1 MNAPTGLLI
10 GGQWTQGR
18 AGSLPVIDPATED
31 PITEVASATPDD
43 ALDAVSAASQA
54 LPGWAATP
62 PRVRGECLRRAHQL
76 LIAAT
81 PALARLM
88 VVEDG
93 EALEDATAEIT
104 STPAFF

>member
-31 PITEVASATPDD
+31 PIAEVASATPDD
-43 ALDAVSAASQA
+43 ALDAVSAPYQA

-62 PRVRGECLRRAHQL
+62 PPVRGEGLRRVSALFVPRTGPLAPLNVIGNAPGLH
-76 LIAAT
+76 T
-81 PALARLM
+81 P
-88 VVEDG
+88 
-93 EALEDATAEIT
+93 TAE
-104 STPAFF
+104 

>member
-31 PITEVASATPDD
+31 PIAEVASATPDD

-62 PRVRGECLRRAHQL
+62 PRVRGECLRRASGPM
-76 LIAAT
+76 IAAT
-81 PALARLM
+81 QSLAGPNGIG
-88 VVEDG
+88 DG
-93 EALEDATAEIT
+93 KAPKEATTEIT
-104 STPAFF
+104 